1 MADVPKSVEL
11 VLDRPRSIFY
21 DFRVGNE
28 WEKEMF
34 KSELSERKELGLSIE
49 QCVKRDFSTC
59 KLSGSTDLPM
69 LLWVILRRRDPTLT
83 FQATAELV
91 NMNNA
96 VEVQDA
102 IATAMNTKIDRRT
115 KEQKEADAKAG
126 KETDAKNSNPPTGSD
141 SGPSVAGTSS

>member
-1 MADVPKSVEL
+1 
-11 VLDRPRSIFY
+11 
-21 DFRVGNE
+21 
-28 WEKEMF
+28 
-34 KSELSERKELGLSIE
+34 
-49 QCVKRDFSTC
+49 
-59 KLSGSTDLPM
+59 
-69 LLWVILRRRDPTLT
+69 
-83 FQATAELV
+83 
-91 NMNNA
+91 MNNA